1 VSGRLCRKPDEDP
14 TVSNRHADGCEG
26 SHDCVGAKS
35 KLDDRERFVKKRKC
49 VATLQRAAP
58 RPNASKIGGL
68 ALELRARSL
77 SPGLDPAGRTAAL
90 SRTIRRGKGLL

>member
-1 VSGRLCRKPDEDP
+1 MSGRFAQTGRRPHRF
-14 TVSNRHADGCEG
+14 NRHADGVEG
-26 SHDCVGAKS
+26 SHDLCRRQVQI
-35 KLDDRERFVKKRKC
+35 DDRERFVKKRKC